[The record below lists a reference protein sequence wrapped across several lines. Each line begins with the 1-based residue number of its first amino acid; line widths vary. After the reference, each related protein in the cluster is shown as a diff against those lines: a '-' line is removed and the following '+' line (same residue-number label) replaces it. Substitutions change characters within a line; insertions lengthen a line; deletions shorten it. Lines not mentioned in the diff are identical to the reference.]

1 MPRNRKLVDLDVEE
15 TSGVDRAAHLHDGF
29 LVMKNASDANRVKT
43 QLLEALGKSK
53 EDNLSNQ
60 EQIDLAVA
68 KAVGEYEEKV
78 ATLEAALSAAQAQAA
93 DLAAKLEEI
102 ASMKQEE
109 ESVEAGYNMDKGDK
123 KMMDEVEMA
132 MSDMPEDMKKSV
144 LSLPKEQVAIFA
156 KAFMAQREEVAKA
169 AEEIRKERDIR
180 LDSEAIAKSKE
191 SFAHVGI
198 DHEVVAPAL
207 RRLALTDESLAK
219 AVEGVLAAAE
229 AQMSESGLLKEM
241 GTASTSAPSVLDEAT
256 ALAKSLVENGS
267 VKTIELGIEKVLDS
281 NPDLAKR
288 YFMEANR

>member
-1 MPRNRKLVDLDVEE
+1 MPRSRKLVNLDVEE

-29 LVMKNASDANRVKT
+29 LVMKNASEANRVKT

-78 ATLEAALSAAQAQAA
+78 ATLEAALAAAQAQAA

-109 ESVEAGYNMDKGDK
+109 ESVEAGYNTEKGE
-123 KMMDEVEMA
+123 MMDEVEMA
-132 MSDMPEDMKKSV
+132 MADMPEDMKKSV
-144 LSLPKEQVAIFA
+144 LSLPKEQVEIFA
-156 KAFMAQREEVAKA
+156 KAFKSQREEIAKA
-169 AEEIRKERDIR
+169 SEEIRKERDSR
-180 LDSEAIAKSKE
+180 LDAEAIAKSKE
-191 SFAHVGI
+191 TFAHVGI

-207 RRLALTDESLAK
+207 RRLSLTDEALAK
-219 AVEGVLAAAE
+219 AVENVLAAAE
-229 AQMSESGLLKEM
+229 GQMAESGLLKEV

-256 ALAKSLVENGS
+256 ALAKSLVENGT
-267 VKTIELGIEKVLDS
+267 VKTIEQGIEKALDS